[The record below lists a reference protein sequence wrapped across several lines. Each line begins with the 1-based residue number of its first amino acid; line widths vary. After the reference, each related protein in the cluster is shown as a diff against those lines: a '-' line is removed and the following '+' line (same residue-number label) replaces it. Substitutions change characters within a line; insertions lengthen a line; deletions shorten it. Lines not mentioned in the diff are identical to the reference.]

1 MHQYTHWKPHK
12 MRERQMRA
20 RWHPNKLTHTHSE
33 EHTASKHQQNT
44 QIVFQTTTN
53 NYNTNHKFTTKSRT
67 SQSDIYKN
75 IYIFIINVH
84 ISVITKKNTIFMWM
98 QLRLHQV
105 NRQGNSYHHF
115 DYISMFIHYI
125 PYCLVFAYS
134 NYILNMWASLLVW
147 NQRATAIRT

>member
-1 MHQYTHWKPHK
+1 MHQYTHWKQHK

-84 ISVITKKNTIFMWM
+84 ISVITKKNHHIYVDAIAVTPSEPSGKFVSSF
-98 QLRLHQV
+98 RLYKHV
-105 NRQGNSYHHF
+105 HPLHS
-115 DYISMFIHYI
+115 
-125 PYCLVFAYS
+125 
-134 NYILNMWASLLVW
+134 ILPSLC
-147 NQRATAIRT
+147 I